1 MRSKYCYLKVLIIDE
16 ISMVE
21 WETCGHL
28 DVALK
33 AIMQNLLSFCGVSLF
48 LLVGDFLLLPPVNQ
62 KGVFKEKIK
71 GS

>member
-1 MRSKYCYLKVLIIDE
+1 
-16 ISMVE
+16 MVE